1 VTTTVRGARS
11 RTLGA
16 MPSSSSSAGPPRTD
30 GSASPTRVGGRYVLR
45 GELGRG
51 GMATVHRARDEV
63 LDRDVAIKLLHA
75 HLARDPAFLD
85 RFRREARA
93 AAALAHPNVVAVHDW
108 GETEDGPF
116 LVLQI
121 VDGPSLR
128 SVLRHRG
135 RLLAAEAVAV
145 LAPAAGGLAAAHD
158 AGLVH
163 RDVKPENLLLGVDGT
178 VRVTDFGLARAA
190 ASATSTFGTDVLV
203 GSPHY
208 LSPEAVR
215 GEPLDPRADVYAL
228 GVVLYE
234 VLTGRPPYE
243 ADSPFATAVQHT
255 SQRVPA
261 PSLLA
266 PSVPRELDRV
276 VARATSPSADDRYP
290 DARAFA
296 LALSDAVPH
305 EGATVPGLVH
315 DVQGGAHP
323 PRDGGTVVLP
333 VDAQDTTI
341 AGRPDVGTDDGAPA
355 GPEATDDVPS
365 TGTAALWPP
374 PVPPPVSEDL
384 AGADGDEADDAWRW
398 GDGPVA
404 ELDPAREPS
413 GTWPP
418 PPAPPPAEEGDDDG
432 PVVVGRGRRRWPVT
446 LVVVALLLAASAA
459 GGYLLWDRV
468 LAPVTGIPAV
478 EGASETQAVG
488 ALEEAGFDVRIEDG
502 PFDLETP
509 EGHVLDQA
517 PVGRARQGSRVT
529 VVLSAGPRPVDVI
542 DVRGQPADEAE
553 AALRGSGLEVER
565 TERFDE
571 ELGAGLALGTDPGPG
586 VTVDETTTVEL
597 SVSLGREPIPVPD
610 VRGRDLEDAQDRLAD
625 AGLDAEVV
633 GRTFSDEVEEGA
645 VLAQEPSD
653 GQERFAGDV
662 VELTLSDGPAPIEVP
677 NVRGQLQDEAVDTL
691 EELGFDLEIEE
702 RGGFGAFL
710 NPGRVFEQDPGPGA
724 ERFPD
729 DTVRLFVYED

>member
-1 VTTTVRGARS
+1 
-11 RTLGA
+11 
-16 MPSSSSSAGPPRTD
+16 
-30 GSASPTRVGGRYVLR
+30 
-45 GELGRG
+45 
-51 GMATVHRARDEV
+51 
-63 LDRDVAIKLLHA
+63 
-75 HLARDPAFLD
+75 
-85 RFRREARA
+85 
-93 AAALAHPNVVAVHDW
+93 
-108 GETEDGPF
+108 
-116 LVLQI
+116 
-121 VDGPSLR
+121 
-128 SVLRHRG
+128 
-135 RLLAAEAVAV
+135 
-145 LAPAAGGLAAAHD
+145 
-158 AGLVH
+158 
-163 RDVKPENLLLGVDGT
+163 
-178 VRVTDFGLARAA
+178 
-190 ASATSTFGTDVLV
+190 
-203 GSPHY
+203 
-208 LSPEAVR
+208 
-215 GEPLDPRADVYAL
+215 
-228 GVVLYE
+228 
-234 VLTGRPPYE
+234 
-243 ADSPFATAVQHT
+243 
-255 SQRVPA
+255 
-261 PSLLA
+261 
-266 PSVPRELDRV
+266 
-276 VARATSPSADDRYP
+276 
-290 DARAFA
+290 
-296 LALSDAVPH
+296 
-305 EGATVPGLVH
+305 
-315 DVQGGAHP
+315 
-323 PRDGGTVVLP
+323 
-333 VDAQDTTI
+333 
-341 AGRPDVGTDDGAPA
+341 
-355 GPEATDDVPS
+355 
-365 TGTAALWPP
+365 
-374 PVPPPVSEDL
+374 
-384 AGADGDEADDAWRW
+384 
-398 GDGPVA
+398 
-404 ELDPAREPS
+404 
-413 GTWPP
+413 
-418 PPAPPPAEEGDDDG
+418 
-432 PVVVGRGRRRWPVT
+432 
-446 LVVVALLLAASAA
+446 LLAASAA